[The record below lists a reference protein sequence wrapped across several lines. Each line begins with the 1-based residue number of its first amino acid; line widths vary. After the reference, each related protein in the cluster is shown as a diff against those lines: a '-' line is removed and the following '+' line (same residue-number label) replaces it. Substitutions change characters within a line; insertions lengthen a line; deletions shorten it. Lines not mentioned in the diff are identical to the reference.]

1 VHPEKFL
8 RIGPAPVVAFDFPLV
23 IYDDLNLRRR
33 RYVQQILIP
42 KITRRKQQKQRHEV
56 ADETHYSTRR
66 EST

>member
-1 VHPEKFL
+1 M
-8 RIGPAPVVAFDFPLV
+8 VAFDFPLV
-23 IYDDLNLRRR
+23 FYDDLNLRRR